1 MMNQRLTTWQ
11 QWKDRPQSVWL
22 RRAVFQVHLWSGIG
36 IGLYVFIVSLTGS
49 IVVYRNELYA
59 AAERAPIVL
68 SPSGPRLTDAE
79 LTAVASRAYPG
90 YTVTGIRDSGNA
102 GQPVRITFR
111 GDSGV
116 QNRLFDPYT
125 GEDLGDPTSPSYR
138 FVTWLLSLHDDLLG
152 GETGRS
158 VNGAGAL
165 LVIVLVF
172 TGIVVWWPG
181 IQSWR
186 RSLMVRRHVGWRRF
200 TWDLHSMVAFW
211 TLGIILMFAIS
222 GAYLCFPESFQA
234 IADRLQ
240 PPTAENATTRIVD
253 KILYWLA
260 YLHVGRVYGIA
271 LPCHGPGLCDQATKL
286 AWAFFG
292 LAPAVMFVT
301 GILMWWNRGVRKRVR
316 RTVIESASTHL

>member
-1 MMNQRLTTWQ
+1 MTTMNERLTTWQ
-11 QWKDRPQSVWL
+11 QWKVRPQSVWV
-22 RRAVFQVHLWSGIG
+22 RRAMFQVHLWSGIG
-36 IGLYVFIVSLTGS
+36 IGLYVFVVSLTGS

-59 AAERAPIVL
+59 ATERAPIVL
-68 SPSGPRLTDAE
+68 APSGPRLTDAD
-79 LTAVASRAYPG
+79 LKAAASRAYPG
-90 YTVTGIRDSGNA
+90 YVVSGIRDGTKA
-102 GQPVRITFR
+102 GQPVFVTFR
-111 GDSGV
+111 GSSSV
-116 QNRLFDPYT
+116 KERLFNPYT
-125 GEDLGDPTSPSYR
+125 GEDLGDPSPPLFR

-152 GETGRS
+152 GVTGRN
-158 VNGAGAL
+158 VNGIGAL

-172 TGIVVWWPG
+172 TGSVVWWPG

-186 RSLMVRRHVGWRRF
+186 RSLTVRRHVGWRRF
-200 TWDLHSMVAFW
+200 AWDLHSTIGFW
-211 TLGIILMFAIS
+211 TVGVVLMFAIS

-240 PPTAENATTRIVD
+240 PPTVENVSTRIVD

-286 AWAFFG
+286 AWASFG

-301 GILMWWNRGVRKRVR
+301 GTVMWWNRVVRKRLRQTR
-316 RTVIESASTHL
+316 RSDVD